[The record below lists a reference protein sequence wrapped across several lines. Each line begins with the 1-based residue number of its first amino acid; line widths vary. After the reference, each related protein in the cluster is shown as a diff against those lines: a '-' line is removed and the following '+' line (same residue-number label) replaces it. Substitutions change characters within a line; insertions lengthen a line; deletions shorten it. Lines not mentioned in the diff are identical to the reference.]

1 MNNEVFKWQY
11 CIDSIEIHTKTPF
24 RQALWLQ
31 IMEARTASV
40 GLNQTHNKWEEAATM
55 RTVQITIACTKGKR
69 EREVGHTSIN
79 TTDNGKE
86 IFQC

>member
-1 MNNEVFKWQY
+1 MCCSINIYTKEVLFYQY
-11 CIDSIEIHTKTPF
+11 LHKRDVVLSIFTQKMLVFVCLFVVRE
-24 RQALWLQ
+24 
-31 IMEARTASV
+31 
-40 GLNQTHNKWEEAATM
+40 
-55 RTVQITIACTKGKR
+55 R